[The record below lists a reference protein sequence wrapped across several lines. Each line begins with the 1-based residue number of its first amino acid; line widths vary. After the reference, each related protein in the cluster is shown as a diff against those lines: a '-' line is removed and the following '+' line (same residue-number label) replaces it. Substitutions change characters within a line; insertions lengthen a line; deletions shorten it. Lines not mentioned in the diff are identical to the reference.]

1 MEDNMKDTASTFA
14 SYGDDS
20 VDLNENEGY
29 TEEIT
34 DEENFNEGSHD
45 EANDLGENESFDFTD
60 VEEVYPEGNGES
72 DDFDDLSDTGAE
84 DNGDITLDTPDGE
97 SKTNDESIDG
107 ESGADAK
114 SHNKKDKRS
123 KKDKKKNKEK
133 KPRKPLSK
141 VQKVFIWIA
150 VAIVV
155 AGIIAASIAIPVTIA
170 NKDKIFVSAAE
181 DFKNTDGKYYV
192 LQKDVHVEGD
202 LDLSAV
208 TNIDFNGKKLIVKG
222 HLRITSEGRSDVSLG
237 KRAKNGYVKDGYIEA
252 YDLIV
257 TAPEANVNICAD
269 LMLDSM
275 EISAA
280 SAKVISSVTVKE
292 SSSITAKSI
301 SIDDTFRFSTT
312 EDNDYLNIINAST
325 VSISGEI
332 SGNVV
337 IKNGGVKPEN
347 GYLTSSDIKGNVKG
361 NVYADNNTE
370 LIISS
375 HIEGIIES
383 CITDSEGIVIGNI
396 GKVKVIGNAVVKEIN
411 NADLVYIHEK
421 VVKRAMPEL
430 INVTKFDV
438 IRQLTRVPYINV
450 NDDTDTVIME
460 FGKVNNADKYII
472 SIDGTEI
479 ETVTDTKVDIT
490 KYVKNVKTYLIS
502 VKAISEQN
510 PELLLPSEEI
520 RYEYKTFLTLARPN
534 DIKVTIIDSKYILSY
549 SKVSFADEYVITVNG
564 AKITSEETSVDITE
578 YLKTAGDYIIEI
590 TATSRNENIKQSKA
604 NVYQYSITE
613 DLSSFNFTIQLNP
626 TDRSLIFA
634 WDEVANADIYEIVR
648 VGQNGEE
655 TVLYRTNA
663 QNVIL
668 SMDDT
673 RFKIESGQQFKVI
686 AKSVNSYYAPSSSAI
701 VSAPFN

>member
-20 VDLNENEGY
+20 VDLNENKGY
-29 TEEIT
+29 VEEIT

-72 DDFDDLSDTGAE
+72 DDFADLSDTGAE
-84 DNGDITLDTPDGE
+84 DNGDITLDTPGGE
-97 SKTNDESIDG
+97 RQTNEEAIDG
-107 ESGADAK
+107 ESGADEK
-114 SHNKKDKRS
+114 THNKKDKRS
-123 KKDKKKNKEK
+123 KKDKQKNKEK

-141 VQKVFIWIA
+141 VQKIFIWIA
-150 VAIVV
+150 VAIIV

-170 NKDKIFVSAAE
+170 NKDKIFVSDAE

-222 HLRITSEGRSDVSLG
+222 HLRITSEGKSDVSLG
-237 KRAKNGYVKDGYIEA
+237 KRTKNGYVKDGYIEA

-280 SAKVISSVTVKE
+280 SAKIISSVTVKE
-292 SSSITAKSI
+292 TSSITAKSI

-312 EDNDYLNIINAST
+312 EDNDYLNIIDAST

-337 IKNGGVKPEN
+337 IKNGGVKPES
-347 GYLTSSDIKGNVKG
+347 GYLTSADIKGNVKG
-361 NVYADNNTE
+361 NVYADNNAE

-383 CITDSEGIVIGNI
+383 CITDIEGIVIGNI
-396 GKVKVIGNAVVKEIN
+396 GKVKVIGNAVVKVIN

-534 DIKVTIIDSKYILSY
+534 DIKVTLIDSKYILSY
-549 SKVSFADEYVITVNG
+549 SKVSFADEYVITING

-613 DLSSFNFTIQLNP
+613 NLSSFNFTIQLNP

-634 WDEVANADIYEIVR
+634 WDKVANADIYEIVR
-648 VGQNGEE
+648 IGQNGEE

-673 RFKIESGQQFKVI
+673 RFNIESGQQFKVI
-686 AKSVNSYYAPSSSAI
+686 AKSVNPYYAPSSSAI